1 MRWMTVAM
9 VFAAASGYVVMVLAA
24 AVLGTDGADRW
35 LVFWSS
41 FFAVAAVANGMLQE
55 TTRAVGEAATEHTTN
70 PTLKNQANPLR
81 IGAAVGIGL
90 GAFAALSALWWA
102 PSVAP
107 QHSWWASILMAFG
120 IASIFVQQ
128 TVAGLLSGTQRWNRY
143 AALLGMDAVLRLMI
157 AAVLSLDY
165 LTVQMIP
172 DAGYQIGFM
181 VATVCGAISWIIII
195 ATSRDRVGFLHA
207 AVDVTGQQFWRNSL
221 AAMAATAATALMV
234 TGFPALVDLSLAL
247 SPTSTAVPIAALLY
261 CVMLTRAPLLVPLTA
276 FQSAVVMFF
285 LQRRE
290 QPLGALRA
298 PAAGLVVLGVV
309 GAGLAWAIGPR
320 LFGLFLDDDFILS
333 GRVLAV
339 LTAASVGTAL
349 LMVTGSAVLAHQ
361 RHRSYTLGWWA
372 AAIAYILLLLLPL
385 DLVTRSALALAVGP
399 LAGVVWHVATLARL
413 RANYASD

>member
-55 TTRAVGEAATEHTTN
+55 TTRAVGEAATEPTT
-70 PTLKNQANPLR
+70 PTPKKQANPLR
-81 IGAAVGIGL
+81 TGAAVGIGL

-107 QHSWWASILMAFG
+107 QHSWWAGILMALG

-143 AALLGMDAVLRLMI
+143 AALLGMDAALRLII

-195 ATSRDRVGFLHA
+195 ATSRDRAGFLHA

-221 AAMAATAATALMV
+221 SAMAATAATALMV
-234 TGFPALVDLSLAL
+234 TGFPALVDLSLAI
-247 SPTSTAVPIAALLY
+247 SPTTTAVPIAALLY

-285 LQRRE
+285 LRRRE

-309 GAGLAWAIGPR
+309 GAGLAWAIGPW

-333 GRVLAV
+333 GPVLAI

-372 AAIAYILLLLLPL
+372 AAIAYMLLLLVPL

-399 LAGVVWHVATLARL
+399 LAGVAWHIATLARIPTKI
-413 RANYASD
+413 ASD

>member
-1 MRWMTVAM
+1 MA
-9 VFAAASGYVVMVLAA
+9 FAAASGYVVMVLAA

-70 PTLKNQANPLR
+70 PAPKKQADPLR
-81 IGAAVGIGL
+81 TGAIVGIGL
-90 GAFAALSALWWA
+90 GGFAALSALWWA

-107 QHSWWASILMAFG
+107 QHSWWAGILMAFG

-143 AALLGMDAVLRLMI
+143 AALLGMDAALRLII

-181 VATVCGAISWIIII
+181 IATVCGAISWIIII
-195 ATSRDRVGFLHA
+195 ASSRDRSSFLHA
-207 AVDVTGQQFWRNSL
+207 AVDVTGLQFWRNSL
-221 AAMAATAATALMV
+221 SAMAATAATALMV
-234 TGFPALVDLSLAL
+234 TGFPALVDLSLAI
-247 SPTSTAVPIAALLY
+247 SPTTTAVPIAALLY

-276 FQSAVVMFF
+276 FQSAVVMYF
-285 LQRRE
+285 LRRRE

-309 GAGLAWAIGPR
+309 GAGLAWAIGPW

-333 GRVLAV
+333 GPVLAI

-361 RHRSYTLGWWA
+361 RHRSYTLGWWV
-372 AAIAYILLLLLPL
+372 AAIAYILLLLVPL

-399 LAGVVWHVATLARL
+399 LAGVAWHIATLARTP
-413 RANYASD
+413 AKIASD

>member
-1 MRWMTVAM
+1 M

-55 TTRAVGEAATEHTTN
+55 TTRAVGEAATEPTT
-70 PTLKNQANPLR
+70 PTPKNQANPLR
-81 IGAAVGIGL
+81 TGAAVGIGL

-107 QHSWWASILMAFG
+107 QHSWWAGILMALG

-143 AALLGMDAVLRLMI
+143 AALLGMDAALRLII

-195 ATSRDRVGFLHA
+195 ATSRDRAGFLHA
-207 AVDVTGQQFWRNSL
+207 SVDVTGQQFWRNSL
-221 AAMAATAATALMV
+221 SAMAATAATALMV
-234 TGFPALVDLSLAL
+234 TGFPALVDLSLAI
-247 SPTSTAVPIAALLY
+247 SPTTTAVPIAALLY

-285 LQRRE
+285 LRRRE

-309 GAGLAWAIGPR
+309 GAGLAWAIGPW

-333 GRVLAV
+333 GPVLAI

-372 AAIAYILLLLLPL
+372 AAIAYMLLLLVPL

-399 LAGVVWHVATLARL
+399 LAGVAWHIATLARIPTKI
-413 RANYASD
+413 ASD

>member
-1 MRWMTVAM
+1 M

-55 TTRAVGEAATEHTTN
+55 TTRAVGEAATEPTT
-70 PTLKNQANPLR
+70 PTPKNQAKPLR
-81 IGAAVGIGL
+81 TGAAVGIGL

-107 QHSWWASILMAFG
+107 QHSWWAGILMALG

-143 AALLGMDAVLRLMI
+143 AALLGMDAALRLII

-195 ATSRDRVGFLHA
+195 ATSRDRAGFLHA

-221 AAMAATAATALMV
+221 SAMAATAATALMV
-234 TGFPALVDLSLAL
+234 TGFPALVDLSLAI
-247 SPTSTAVPIAALLY
+247 SPTTTAVPIAALLY

-285 LQRRE
+285 LRRRE

-309 GAGLAWAIGPR
+309 GAGLAWAIGPW

-333 GRVLAV
+333 GPVLAI

-372 AAIAYILLLLLPL
+372 AAIAYMLLLLVPL

-399 LAGVVWHVATLARL
+399 LAGVAWHIATLARIPTKI
-413 RANYASD
+413 ASD

>member
-55 TTRAVGEAATEHTTN
+55 TTRAVGEAATEPTT
-70 PTLKNQANPLR
+70 PTPKKQADPLR
-81 IGAAVGIGL
+81 TGAAVGIGL

-107 QHSWWASILMAFG
+107 QHSWWAGILMALG

-143 AALLGMDAVLRLMI
+143 AALLGMDAALRLII

-195 ATSRDRVGFLHA
+195 ATSRDRAGFLHA

-221 AAMAATAATALMV
+221 SAMAATAATALMV
-234 TGFPALVDLSLAL
+234 TGFPALVDLSLAI
-247 SPTSTAVPIAALLY
+247 SPTTTAVPIAALLY

-285 LQRRE
+285 LRRRE

-309 GAGLAWAIGPR
+309 GAGLAWAIGPW

-333 GRVLAV
+333 GPVLAI

-372 AAIAYILLLLLPL
+372 AAIAYMLLLLVPL

-399 LAGVVWHVATLARL
+399 LAGVAWHIATLARIPTKI
-413 RANYASD
+413 ASD

>member
-1 MRWMTVAM
+1 M

-55 TTRAVGEAATEHTTN
+55 TTRAVGEAATEPTT
-70 PTLKNQANPLR
+70 PTPKKQADPLR
-81 IGAAVGIGL
+81 TGAAVGIGL

-107 QHSWWASILMAFG
+107 QHSWWAGILMALG

-143 AALLGMDAVLRLMI
+143 AALLGMDAALRLII

-195 ATSRDRVGFLHA
+195 ATSRDRAGFLHA

-221 AAMAATAATALMV
+221 SAMAATAATALMV
-234 TGFPALVDLSLAL
+234 TGFPALVDLSLAI
-247 SPTSTAVPIAALLY
+247 SPTTTAVPIAALLY

-285 LQRRE
+285 LRRRE

-309 GAGLAWAIGPR
+309 GAGLAWAIGPW

-333 GRVLAV
+333 GPVLAI

-372 AAIAYILLLLLPL
+372 AAIAYMLLLLVPL

-399 LAGVVWHVATLARL
+399 LAGVAWHIATLARIPTKI
-413 RANYASD
+413 ASD

>member
-1 MRWMTVAM
+1 M

-55 TTRAVGEAATEHTTN
+55 TTRAVGEAATEPTT
-70 PTLKNQANPLR
+70 PTPKNQANPLR
-81 IGAAVGIGL
+81 TGAAVGIGL

-107 QHSWWASILMAFG
+107 QHSWWAGILMALG

-143 AALLGMDAVLRLMI
+143 AALLGMDAALRLII

-195 ATSRDRVGFLHA
+195 ATSRDRAGFLHA

-221 AAMAATAATALMV
+221 SAMAATAATALMV
-234 TGFPALVDLSLAL
+234 TGFPALVDLSLAI
-247 SPTSTAVPIAALLY
+247 SPTTTAVPIAALLY

-285 LQRRE
+285 LRRRE

-309 GAGLAWAIGPR
+309 GAGLAWAIGPW

-333 GRVLAV
+333 GPVLAI

-372 AAIAYILLLLLPL
+372 AAIAYMLLLLVPL

-399 LAGVVWHVATLARL
+399 LAGVAWHIATLARIPTKI
-413 RANYASD
+413 ASD